1 MNLGSAVAL
10 AIRRLVQPVE
20 EMHYAIARPWFTALG
35 PAGKPFRV
43 AHEGIARVVYDS
55 IRLGATAMEIG
66 FDSRKSPDSASGAKT
81 RAVITGLWGDSLAP
95 HVRTTSMSIRD
106 DTGCAIPLQKSDLEA
121 AFPQA
126 TGRLVVLAHG
136 LVETERRWMGSDP
149 GSGVL
154 AALST
159 HPALTPITIRY
170 NSGLAVTANGERL
183 ARLLDELQ
191 RNWPVPVV
199 SIALVGHSMGGLV
212 VRSACVAAQRAGYHW
227 LDRVEDIVTIGSPI
241 RGTPVEKL
249 VDGLAQGLSVAPQ
262 TRPLSDFINTRSR
275 GIKDLR
281 WGEPGFEAAGA
292 DGTSLDGAIKHHFVA
307 GVVTPDPAHPVGAAI
322 GDLIVRPTSGAGA
335 PEVDSSN
342 VVLVG
347 GVNHFDLPND
357 PRVVDQLINW
367 LTPAG

>member
-10 AIRRLVQPVE
+10 AVRRLVQPVE

-35 PAGKPFRV
+35 PAGKPLRA
-43 AHEGIARVVYDS
+43 AHEGTARLVYDS
-55 IRLGATAMEIG
+55 IRLGATAIEIG
-66 FDSRKSPDSASGAKT
+66 FASRESAEPGGAKT
-81 RAVITGLWGDSLAP
+81 RALVSGLWGDSLAP

-106 DTGCAIPLQKSDLEA
+106 HAGCVIPLRKSDLEDA
-121 AFPQA
+121 YPGA

-136 LVETERRWMGSDP
+136 LVETERRWMGNDP
-149 GSGVL
+149 DSGVL
-154 AALST
+154 AALSA
-159 HPALTPITIRY
+159 HPGLTPITVRY

-183 ARLLDELQ
+183 AGMLDELQ
-191 RNWPVPVV
+191 RNWPVPVT

-212 VRSACVAAQRAGYHW
+212 VRSACAAAKRAEHPW

-241 RGTPVEKL
+241 RGTPVERI
-249 VDGLAQGLSVAPQ
+249 VEGLAQGLSVAPQ
-262 TRPLSDFINTRSR
+262 TRPLADFIDTRSQ

-281 WGEPGFEAAGA
+281 WGEPRSE
-292 DGTSLDGAIKHHFVA
+292 DLDATGSELPSAIKHHFVA
-307 GVVTPDPAHPVGAAI
+307 GVVTSDPAHPVGAAI

-357 PRVVDQLINW
+357 QHDV
-367 LTPAG
+367 G

>member
-43 AHEGIARVVYDS
+43 AHEGTARVVYDS
-55 IRLGATAMEIG
+55 IRLGATAIEIG
-66 FDSRKSPDSASGAKT
+66 FDSRKSAEPGGAKT
-81 RAVITGLWGDSLAP
+81 RAIVSGLWGDSLAP

-106 DTGCAIPLQKSDLEA
+106 HTGCVIPLRTSDLED
-121 AFPQA
+121 AFPQP

-136 LVETERRWMGSDP
+136 LVETERRWLGRDP

-154 AALST
+154 AALSAR
-159 HPALTPITIRY
+159 PALTPITIRY

-183 ARLLDELQ
+183 AGMLDELH
-191 RNWPVPVV
+191 RNWPVPVT

-212 VRSACVAAQRAGYHW
+212 VRSACVAAKRAEHPW

-249 VDGLAQGLSVAPQ
+249 VDGLARGLSIAPQ
-262 TRPLSDFINTRSR
+262 TRPLSDFVNTRSQ

-281 WGEPGFEAAGA
+281 WGEPGFEDAHTNA
-292 DGTSLDGAIKHHFVA
+292 TELPRAIKHHFVA
-307 GVVTPDPAHPVGAAI
+307 GVITSDPAHPVGGAI
-322 GDLIVRPTSGAGA
+322 GDLMVRPSSGAGA
-335 PEVDSSN
+335 PEVDGSN

-357 PRVVDQLINW
+357 PRVVEHLMRS
-367 LTPAG
+367 LS